1 MQPST
6 RPSPLRE
13 PARSTTNRKNK
24 AVQRPLRRCVWT
36 PPWLPSSPP
45 DSIAAPTLTSHCRVC
60 VYCSQGTFQA
70 RARDWLVAS
79 SQTLASSSSLTS
91 GACARVRRLAGGGF
105 YEENERS
112 ARRLDLIKL
121 AGGSA
126 RRRPESAPGGQGSS
140 QAAARAPP
148 AWHTALRRQY
158 GGS

>member
-1 MQPST
+1 MVQTLSYLLEGLYSILPHPGWGHSHFSL
-6 RPSPLRE
+6 PC
-13 PARSTTNRKNK
+13 AR
-24 AVQRPLRRCVWT
+24 LL
-36 PPWLPSSPP
+36 LPGHLS
-45 DSIAAPTLTSHCRVC
+45 
-60 VYCSQGTFQA
+60 A

-91 GACARVRRLAGGGF
+91 GACARVRRLAGCGF

-126 RRRPESAPGGQGSS
+126 RRRPKSAPGGQGSS

-148 AWHTALRRQY
+148 A
-158 GGS
+158 